1 MRFAKSFL
9 PIACILALTFA
20 GEGRAQSYGLT
31 SRPTVAAY
39 FDGAFPPTPPVVG
52 TFTAVDAYPNLTF
65 VNPMGILQM
74 PGQEK
79 MFVFEREGR
88 AYIFDKASTT
98 ATKTLALDISDR
110 CQGWDDSGMMNLVF
124 HPQFD
129 LSGAPGTNRY
139 VFVFYEWVPP
149 GTVVGNPTTRPNN
162 IINAMRDRISRFEL
176 DANGVALAGSET
188 IIMDQAATNTW
199 HNGSGMFFHP
209 VNGFLYWTDGEDAN
223 GPNAQMINN
232 KLLGGVFR
240 VDVDKR
246 GGSISHAPVRVPTG
260 VTTQNYF
267 IPNSNPFVGQSG
279 VNEEFFALGLRSPHR
294 MTYDPPSGRIFISD
308 VGGGSREEVDI
319 IEPGETG
326 LNFQWDRIEGFN
338 GDLTQPYIGVNKR
351 PVLDY
356 SHSEGSAII
365 GGYVYRGAAFPELQG
380 KYLFADNI
388 TGKVWVMN
396 EGTTPATKT
405 LLTTVPNGPGPNS
418 GSNYTNVSSWGVD
431 SDGELYLCRLS
442 STVGKILKLQAGGTP
457 STPLPPTLG
466 ATGLFSDLAA
476 LTPSTKLIPY
486 AINAPFWSDK
496 AIKSRW
502 VTVPTGSTIGFG
514 ATGDW
519 NFPTGS
525 IAVKHFNIGTDDTN
539 PSVQKRLETRV
550 IVKMA
555 SGGVYGA
562 TYKWRADNSDAD
574 LINEAITE
582 AVPIAIPPV
591 GAFTGAD
598 IGGPGVAGSTTP
610 GGNTLT
616 LTGGG
621 ADIWGA
627 SDQFHFAHQQRTG
640 DFDISMRA
648 TSFTPVV
655 LYSKFGLMARESL
668 DANSRHYF
676 IFAWATN
683 AARGAN
689 TSGYEDHYRTT
700 TGGNTVATYPAAGTH
715 MISYPNGWLRLARKG
730 DTFTS
735 YTSADGVTW
744 TEYGSQTIAM
754 PATLYFGVAMNAHDN
769 GLSATGTIELQT
781 TRLQPWYYPSRTD
794 CTSCHNNNAGG
805 GFLGPNT
812 RQFNKDFLYP
822 SSGVTDNQLRTLN
835 HIGMFD
841 TTLNEANI
849 PTYDKLAHVDQTS
862 ETLEKRAR
870 SYIDT
875 NCANCHRPGG
885 VPALWDARYDTPLPS
900 QNIIYGIVNDALGLN
915 SPRVVVPQETDRSV
929 MHYRINRVGANQMP
943 PIARNLVDD
952 AGAQLIA
959 DWINS
964 LTPNTAPVVALTAPA
979 NGANF
984 ITPNPITLTAT
995 ASDADGIVR
1004 VEFYD
1009 GATLLGATTAP
1020 FTYTFNNPAVGT
1032 HTLFARAFDGVNNST
1047 DSASVTVT
1055 VTELLGLVK
1064 AKVNFQPGASAV
1076 PAGYVADT
1084 GATYAARNGLTYGWS
1099 RDNTPDSRDREA
1111 NADQR
1116 YDTFNHLQKDHGG
1129 GDVTSTWSIAL
1140 PNSTYSVHV
1149 VTGEAS
1155 FNDGVQAVS
1164 ANGVVLTTG
1173 VPTGQNFYEATANV
1187 AVTNG
1192 VLTLAPG
1199 AGAANAKVCY
1209 VDISEVAPG
1218 GGNQLPI
1225 VNVSGTSPEFAAA
1238 GGSLKVLA
1246 SASDPDGS
1254 VARVEFYANGVKFG
1268 EDFTA
1273 PYSYVRT
1280 GMPAGTYSITARAID
1295 NAGSGAM
1302 SDPVSVSVFGASQ
1315 TGLLAEYFNANDF
1328 TNFALARLD
1337 ATLNFNYGNG
1347 SPDPSVVVDN
1357 FSARWRGRL
1366 LARGAGS
1373 YTLKFFADDGVRLWV
1388 NGVLVIDRW
1397 FYNAAAVTAT
1407 LTLGA
1412 DSLNDI
1418 RVDFNETGGPGLIQ
1432 FLWSGPGFAE
1442 EVVPA
1447 ANLLTPSAGAPTSAL
1462 SGTIIGTE
1470 GSWENNPATT
1480 RAAVFDGDLA
1490 TFFDSPNGNGDW
1502 AGLDLGSGAARTIL
1516 GVRYCP
1522 RAGFANRM
1530 PGGVFQGANAA
1541 DFSDAVTLFTIAT
1554 APPDNT
1560 MTGQTITNATAFRYV
1575 RYLSPNNGF
1584 CNVAEVEFLALL
1596 EAPPATPAGLVANA
1610 GNMQVGLVWNAAAGA
1625 ANYNIRRGTAS
1636 GGPFAAIANSATAS
1650 FTDTAA
1656 GNGTT
1661 YYYVVTAVNDGGESA
1676 ASNQSS
1682 ATPVSPPISE
1692 AEMRPPVI
1700 SMTPT
1705 DIVIGVETTVL
1716 SHTYQL
1722 QYSDTMAPN
1731 DWHDLGAPVSGDG
1744 QPVDFL
1750 IARDAA
1756 VPRRFYRILIGQ

>member
-1 MRFAKSFL
+1 MKSFSL
-9 PIACILALTFA
+9 LACVLTLAFA
-20 GEGRAQSYGLT
+20 GEVRAQSYGLAAK
-31 SRPTVAAY
+31 PTVGAY
-39 FDGAFPPTPPVVG
+39 FDAAFPPTPPTLG
-52 TFTAVDAYPNLTF
+52 TFTAVNAYPNLAF
-65 VNPMGILQM
+65 SNPMGIQQV
-74 PGQEK
+74 PGQQK
-79 MFVFEREGR
+79 MLVWEREGR

-139 VFVFYEWVPP
+139 IYVFYEWVPP
-149 GTVVGNPTTRPNN
+149 GTVAGNSTTRPNN
-162 IINAMRDRISRFEL
+162 IISTMRDRIARFEL
-176 DANGVALAGSET
+176 DANGIALAGSEVV
-188 IIMDQAATNTW
+188 IMDQSATNTW

-209 VNGFLYWTDGEDAN
+209 VNGFLYWTNGEDAT
-223 GPNAQMINN
+223 GANAQIINS

-294 MTYDPPSGRIFISD
+294 MTYDPPSGRVFISD
-308 VGGGSREEVDI
+308 VGGGSKEEIDVM
-319 IEPGETG
+319 EPNESG
-326 LNFQWDRIEGFN
+326 NNYQWDRIEGYG
-338 GDLTQPYIGVNKR
+338 GDLTPPYLGVNKR

-356 SHSEGSAII
+356 PRGDGTAVI

-380 KYLFADNI
+380 KYLFADNVS
-388 TGKVWVMN
+388 GNVWVMN

-405 LLTTVPNGPGPNS
+405 LLTNVANTTGPNS
-418 GSNYTNVSSWGVD
+418 GTNYLGISSWGID
-431 SDGELYLCRLS
+431 SDSELYLTQLGYTSGR
-442 STVGKILKLQAGGTP
+442 ILKLQPGGGQ
-457 STPLPPTLG
+457 STPLPATLS
-466 ATGLFSDLAA
+466 ATGLFSD
-476 LTPSTKLIPY
+476 TPNLVPSSKLIPY
-486 AINAPFWSDK
+486 SINAPFWSDK

-502 VTVPTGSTIGFG
+502 LTVPTSSTIGFG
-514 ATGDW
+514 AAGDW
-519 NFPTGS
+519 TFPTGS
-525 IAVKHFNIGTDDTN
+525 IAVKHFNLGTDDTN
-539 PSVQKRLETRV
+539 SSVQKRLETRV

-555 SGGVYGA
+555 TGGVYGA

-598 IGGPGVAGSTTP
+598 IGGPGVAGSTSAN
-610 GGNTLT
+610 GNTLT

-621 ADIWGA
+621 ADIWGT
-627 SDQFHFAHQQRTG
+627 SDQFHFAYQQRTG
-640 DFDISMRA
+640 DFDISMKA
-648 TSFTPVV
+648 TSFTPAV
-655 LYSKFGLMARESL
+655 LYSKFGLMARASL
-668 DANSRHYF
+668 AANSPHYF

-689 TSGYEDHYRTT
+689 TSGYEDHVRFTA
-700 TGGNTVATYPAAGTH
+700 GGNTTATYPAAGTH
-715 MISYPNGWLRLARKG
+715 MVSYPNGWLRLARKG
-730 DTFTS
+730 DTFIG

-744 TEYGSQTIAM
+744 TEYGRQTVVM

-794 CTSCHNNNAGG
+794 CTTCHNNNAGG

-812 RQFNKDFLYP
+812 RQFNKDHFYATL
-822 SSGVTDNQLRTLN
+822 GVTDNQLRAFN
-835 HIGMFD
+835 HVGMFD
-841 TTLNEANI
+841 ATLNEANI
-849 PTYDKLAHVDQTS
+849 PGYDKLAHVDQTS

-885 VPALWDARYDTPLPS
+885 VPALWDARYDTPLAN
-900 QNIIYGIVNDALGLN
+900 QNIIYGIVNNTLGLTN
-915 SPRVVVPQETDRSV
+915 PRVVVPQETDRSM
-929 MHYRINRVGANQMP
+929 MHYRINRVGTDQMP
-943 PIARNLVDD
+943 PVARNLVDE

-959 DWINS
+959 DWIAS
-964 LTPNTAPVVALTAPA
+964 LTPNTPPVVTLTAPA

-984 ITPNPITLTAT
+984 ITPNPIVMTAT
-995 ASDADGIVR
+995 ASDADGITR

-1009 GATLLGATTAP
+1009 GTTLLGATTAP
-1020 FTYTFNNPAVGT
+1020 FTYTFNNPAIGT

-1055 VTELLGLVK
+1055 VTELLGLVR
-1064 AKVNFQPGASAV
+1064 AKINFQPAASAV
-1076 PAGYVADT
+1076 PADYVADT

-1099 RDNTPDSRDREA
+1099 RDNTADSRDRDA

-1116 YDTFNHLQKDHGG
+1116 YDTLVHMQKDHGG

-1149 VTGEAS
+1149 VTGDAS
-1155 FNDGVQAVS
+1155 NTDGTMALS

-1173 VPTGQNFYEATANV
+1173 TPAAQNFYDGTANV
-1187 AVTNG
+1187 TVTNG

-1199 AGAANAKVCY
+1199 AGAVNAKVCY

-1225 VNVSGTSPEFAAA
+1225 VEVSGTSPEFAAV

-1246 SASDPDGS
+1246 TASDPDGS
-1254 VARVEFYANGVKFG
+1254 VARVEFYADGVKFG

-1273 PYSYVRT
+1273 PYSYVWT
-1280 GMPAGTYSITARAID
+1280 GMPAGAYSITARAID
-1295 NAGSGAM
+1295 NVGSGAM
-1302 SDPVSVSVFGASQ
+1302 SDPVTAFVFGASQ
-1315 TGLLAEYFNANDF
+1315 SGLFAQYWDNADF
-1328 TNFALARLD
+1328 TAFVLARMD
-1337 ATLNFNYGNG
+1337 ATLNFDYGNG
-1347 SPDPSVVVDN
+1347 SPDPAIGVDN

-1366 LARGAGS
+1366 LARGAGN

-1388 NGVLVIDRW
+1388 NGALVIDRW
-1397 FYNAAAVTAT
+1397 FYQAAAVTAT
-1407 LTLGA
+1407 VTLGA

-1418 RVDFNETGGPGLIQ
+1418 QVDFNETGGPGLIQ

-1447 ANLLTPSAGAPTSAL
+1447 ANLLTPAASAPVSVL
-1462 SGTIIGTE
+1462 SGTIIGTA
-1470 GSWENNPATT
+1470 GSWENNPAVTKE
-1480 RAAVFDGDLA
+1480 AVFDGDLA

-1502 AGLDLGSGAARTIL
+1502 AGLDLGSGAARAII

-1522 RAGFANRM
+1522 RTGFAGRM
-1530 PGGVFQGANAA
+1530 VAGQFQGSNDATNWTTFYTVPSAPTAGVLTSASFAA
-1541 DFSDAVTLFTIAT
+1541 TT
-1554 APPDNT
+1554 AY
-1560 MTGQTITNATAFRYV
+1560 RYM

-1584 CNVAEVEFLALL
+1584 CNVAEVEFIAADVL
-1596 EAPPATPAGLVANA
+1596 PATPAGLVATA
-1610 GNMQVGLVWNAAAGA
+1610 GNLQVGLAWNTAANA
-1625 ANYNIRRGTAS
+1625 ANYNIKRSTTS
-1636 GGPFAAIANSATAS
+1636 GGPFAAIANSSTAS
-1650 FTDTAA
+1650 FTDTTAA
-1656 GNGTT
+1656 NGTT
-1661 YYYVVTAVNDGGESA
+1661 YFYVVTAVSDGGESA
-1676 ASNQSS
+1676 ASNESS
-1682 ATPVSPPISE
+1682 ATPVSPPISD
-1692 AEMRPPVI
+1692 AEKAPPVV
-1700 SMTPT
+1700 SMTTT
-1705 DIVIGVETTVL
+1705 DIVIGVNTTVPG
-1716 SHTYQL
+1716 HTYQL
-1722 QYSDTMAPN
+1722 QYSDTLAAN
-1731 DWHDLGAPVSGDG
+1731 DWHDLGTPVGG
-1744 QPVDFL
+1744 NGEPVDFM

-1756 VPRRFYRILIGQ
+1756 VLRRFYRILISQ